1 MNKDFKACL
10 IIIIL
15 AFIYFALVGFFIE
28 IFEKKKKNYL
38 LKHIFITNNND
49 IYIFY
54 KIVSIKEI
62 ELKVCIENNYQI
74 EIPLETIDIMKKLS
88 ETINIK
94 YQYEELY
101 NSKGKLIR
109 NLRIC

>member
-15 AFIYFALVGFFIE
+15 TFIYLALIGIFIK
-28 IFEKKKKNYL
+28 IFEERKKNYL
-38 LKHIFITNNND
+38 LKHIFITDNDD
-49 IYIFY
+49 IYTFY
-54 KIVSIKEI
+54 KIISINKI

-74 EIPLETIDIMKKLS
+74 EIPLETIDTIKELS
-88 ETINIK
+88 KTINIK

-101 NSKGKLIR
+101 NSKEKLIR
-109 NLRIC
+109 KLRIY